1 MEAGFLGAAAAPE
14 PQVRPDRME
23 QKRARPVLNAPPAIR
38 GRRDFPGVDSGKNL
52 HAAAA
57 ASHSERCG
65 HGHGE
70 TVRAR
75 THRVRS
81 ARPLHPS
88 RTPFPT
94 PASSR
99 SSLTCAQTHRVYDTT
114 SMAQR
119 WPCGYSGG
127 SAQHACMCGAA
138 CEGRKATLSVWMS
151 HVLCDMCPS
160 RRACRAGLANVRSA
174 IDHIGQ
180 VWLQACVVSN

>member
-14 PQVRPDRME
+14 PQERPAGIE

-88 RTPFPT
+88 RTPFTTPT
-94 PASSR
+94 PSR
-99 SSLTCAQTHRVYDTT
+99 SSLTRGQTASVYDTAFLVQGATEGCQIFRRT
-114 SMAQR
+114 SD
-119 WPCGYSGG
+119 
-127 SAQHACMCGAA
+127 HARVCGAA
-138 CEGRKATLSVWMS
+138 CEGRKATLFV
-151 HVLCDMCPS
+151 
-160 RRACRAGLANVRSA
+160 
-174 IDHIGQ
+174 
-180 VWLQACVVSN
+180 

>member
-14 PQVRPDRME
+14 PQERPDRME

-88 RTPFPT
+88 RTPFTTPT
-94 PASSR
+94 PSR
-99 SSLTCAQTHRVYDTT
+99 SSLTCGQTVRVYDRAFV
-114 SMAQR
+114 AQR
-119 WPCGYSGG
+119 WAVRYSC
-127 SAQHACMCGAA
+127 ALRTM
-138 CEGRKATLSVWMS
+138 
-151 HVLCDMCPS
+151 
-160 RRACRAGLANVRSA
+160 RACAGRHAKVERRLSA
-174 IDHIGQ
+174 Y
-180 VWLQACVVSN
+180 ACHMFCAILVPRGEHAERGWQM

>member
-65 HGHGE
+65 HGQGE

-88 RTPFPT
+88 RTPFTTPT
-94 PASSR
+94 PSR
-99 SSLTCAQTHRVYDTT
+99 SSLTCAQTHRVYDTAFV
-114 SMAQR
+114 AQR
-119 WPCGYSGG
+119 WPRGYSG
-127 SAQHACMCGAA
+127 ARRTM
-138 CEGRKATLSVWMS
+138 
-151 HVLCDMCPS
+151 
-160 RRACRAGLANVRSA
+160 RACAGRHAKVISGLCPYAC
-174 IDHIGQ
+174 HMF
-180 VWLQACVVSN
+180 CVVLVPRGEHAERGWQM

>member
-14 PQVRPDRME
+14 PQERPAGIE

-70 TVRAR
+70 TMR
-75 THRVRS
+75 TRTLPARS
-81 ARPLHPS
+81 ARPPHPS

-94 PASSR
+94 FTPAH
-99 SSLTCAQTHRVYDTT
+99 SSLTYGQTQQG
-114 SMAQR
+114 SMIQR
-119 WPCGYSGG
+119 
-127 SAQHACMCGAA
+127 
-138 CEGRKATLSVWMS
+138 
-151 HVLCDMCPS
+151 S
-160 RRACRAGLANVRSA
+160 RRNTDQMKPPSVASVCQHVARVSQGVTGWLTYTTAGFHEGSSQRRRAASRGAL
-174 IDHIGQ
+174 
-180 VWLQACVVSN
+180 L